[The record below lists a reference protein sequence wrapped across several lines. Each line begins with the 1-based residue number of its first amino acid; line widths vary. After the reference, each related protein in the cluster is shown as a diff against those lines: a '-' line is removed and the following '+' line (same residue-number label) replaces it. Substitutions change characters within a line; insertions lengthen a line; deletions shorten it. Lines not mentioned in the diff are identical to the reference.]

1 MSTNL
6 RAVLDEPAVPR
17 LPRLLNDV
25 RRGNILIP
33 DFQRLFEWDDERRL
47 MLLDSVWRG
56 LPIGSLMVWVT
67 ETHHL
72 EELHTLDGFTVGE
85 EKVTDRRTYLLDGH
99 QRVVTLL
106 TALFERQGEVED
118 PKLRWPVYFDLQ
130 DGVERPFVMESRRQ
144 RPTAFWLPLH
154 LVLRPKELYGFQKV
168 LLAQGEE
175 RASDRAEEVANA
187 FKDYQVPVVP
197 LSSEDLRLVTDT
209 FVRVNNQGKRMGEA
223 DMFRALLMGAE
234 KRDAFD
240 EAVQSLEDPRWVD
253 MPTDWVIATLK
264 ARFGLPNYSTPLEVL
279 RGKMDEAG
287 YRVVLDE
294 LKESLSA
301 AVEVLR
307 ADGLP
312 GGWHIYGWRAL
323 PYAFQLV
330 VIADVARRLG
340 RQAVIDMARLI
351 RRWICVTTWTGHF
364 TGTTSRRLAV
374 DIAHLAYMVSEQRW
388 SLPLDLD
395 RVVKRHWRF
404 RADTVRTK
412 ASVLLAAEILSHDI
426 REAIFE
432 RIAEVGF
439 DVSGVLFPELPASDP
454 GNRVILPGPEPLLDW
469 RAAVRAGD
477 MARCEE
483 FARKYLGLAPGHRLP
498 ELLRPAELV
507 RLRAEAME
515 AREKESIMD
524 WGLEWEPD
532 PPDPRTGV

>member
-1 MSTNL
+1 MSANL

-106 TALFERQGEVED
+106 TALFERQGDVED

-130 DGVERPFVMESRRQ
+130 EGVERPFVIESRRQ

-154 LVLRPKELYGFQKV
+154 LVLRPKELFGFQKV

-197 LSSEDLRLVTDT
+197 LSSENLRLVTDT

-234 KRDAFD
+234 KREAFD
-240 EAVQSLEDPRWVD
+240 EAVRSLEDPRWVD

-264 ARFGLPNYSTPLEVL
+264 ARFGLPNYSTPLEML
-279 RGKMDEAG
+279 RGRMDDAG
-287 YRVVLDE
+287 YQVVLDE

-307 ADGLP
+307 TCD
-312 GGWHIYGWRAL
+312 IYGWRAL

-330 VIADVARRLG
+330 AIAEAGRRVG
-340 RQAVIDMARLI
+340 RQALLDEGHLI
-351 RRWICVTTWTGHF
+351 QKWLLFTTWTGHF
-364 TGTTSRRLAV
+364 TGTTSRRLAD
-374 DIAHLAYMVSEQRW
+374 DIAHLAYMVDQRCW
-388 SLPLDLD
+388 SSPGDLD

-404 RADTVRTK
+404 RVDTVRTK
-412 ASVLLAAEILSHDI
+412 ASVWMAAGILPSEI
-426 REAIFE
+426 RRAVFE
-432 RIAEVGF
+432 RIAEAGF
-439 DVSGVLFPELPASDP
+439 DVAGILFPELPSSDP
-454 GNRVILPGPEPLLDW
+454 GNRVVLPSAEPLREW
-469 RAAVRAGD
+469 RTAVRAGD
-477 MARCEE
+477 MARCMT
-483 FARKYLGLAPGHRLP
+483 FAETYLTLAPSLDVRLSLDP
-498 ELLRPAELV
+498 VDLV
-507 RLRAEAME
+507 RRRAAAIEEME
-515 AREKESIMD
+515 KGSVMA
-524 WGLEWEPD
+524 WGLEWESDGPL
-532 PPDPRTGV
+532 PRTGSR